1 MKKSKKT
8 ERIVPL
14 KIGFIGYNSRLTQ
27 DGLMKF
33 AKNNKEDV
41 EDVEDV
47 EIINYS
53 QIYIRK
59 TDLDCMKI
67 V

>member
-1 MKKSKKT
+1 MFKISKKI

-33 AKNNKEDV
+33 SENNKEDV
-41 EDVEDV
+41 
-47 EIINYS
+47 N
-53 QIYIRK
+53 
-59 TDLDCMKI
+59 M
-67 V
+67 